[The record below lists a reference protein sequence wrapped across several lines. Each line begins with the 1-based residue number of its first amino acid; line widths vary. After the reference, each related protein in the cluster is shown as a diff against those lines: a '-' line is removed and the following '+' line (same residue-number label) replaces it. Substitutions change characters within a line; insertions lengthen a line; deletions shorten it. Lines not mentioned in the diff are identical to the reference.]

1 MSGRA
6 ESRSRRLAPGLALA
20 VAGVALV
27 LVVVVL
33 LGVVLA
39 RTAGGDGIVR
49 RLVER
54 RMAAAVAA
62 ALDAPAR
69 VDLGPGAVTPRL
81 LDGRFGRVR
90 VTARSV
96 PMEGGD
102 ARLSSLHA
110 TLRGVR
116 LGLGEALDPTSTIDL
131 RAAGG
136 SYEAVLD
143 RSALERLVSLP
154 GVRVRPGRGALR
166 AAVAGQHA
174 RLRVTGRGDTIVV
187 RPRVRV
193 EGAAP
198 VALARVQGLPLGV
211 RVDSVRV
218 TPDGV
223 HVHGTLPQPVLGAAA
238 GPGGAAVEL
247 GAPRR

>member
-20 VAGVALV
+20 AAGVALV
-27 LVVVVL
+27 LVVVAL

-39 RTAGGDGIVR
+39 TTAKGDGIVR
-49 RLVER
+49 QLVER
-54 RMAAAVAA
+54 RVATAVSA
-62 ALDAPAR
+62 ALDAPVH
-69 VDLGPGAVTPRL
+69 VDLGPKAVTPRL
-81 LDGRFGRVR
+81 LNGRLGSVR
-90 VTARSV
+90 VAARSV
-96 PMEGGD
+96 PMEGGG
-102 ARLSSLHA
+102 ARLSSLDA
-110 TLRGVR
+110 TLRSVR
-116 LGLGEALDPTSTIDL
+116 LGLGEALDPTSTVDL

-143 RSALERLVSLP
+143 QSALERLVAFP

-166 AAVAGQHA
+166 VAVGGEHA
-174 RLRVTGRGDTIVV
+174 RLRVTGRGNSIVV

-198 VALARVQGLPLGV
+198 VALARVHGLPLGV

-218 TPDGV
+218 APDGV
-223 HVHGTLPQPVLGAAA
+223 HVHGALPQPVLGAA